1 MRKKILFGILLTIVA
16 ANAPAQYLK
25 LFGNPDRHALYFNT
39 DRLWSYNLYEH
50 SRWGG
55 GLRYSWNNVGA
66 TLKSLTSDVY
76 LGYGT
81 ADKRWKWG
89 VNVDAAL
96 AKPINWHLYASYF
109 DDLIPVGTRHMDTYQ
124 LTDISSYTNFMSRRF
139 STVRRLAL
147 GMRFNPSKTTSLGIE
162 ARLSSEYDLF
172 HSDVVIY
179 PAGQYDDFFLFHA
192 RYAEALFS
200 LQHNTDFKSQL
211 LIFWAEGEGPVPDLR
226 WLGQYSHAYKLGPF
240 SMSLY
245 SQAGITTNHHVYYSR
260 MFDLGGNMGSPVF
273 FQRSLL
279 TAAPNEFTANTF
291 ALVTA
296 RLGLTKP
303 LFNIYNNL
311 FRLGSSPRP
320 FLQVGAAWGWL
331 WGQDE
336 YGHRLWAATPFND
349 LVLQSPYQGIFEGAA
364 GVNAL
369 VKWGL
374 VDWGIA
380 AAYRL
385 TPSSAAYHRQ
395 GAAANFTYMI
405 TATLSL

>member
-139 STVRRLAL
+139 SSVRRLAL
-147 GMRFNPSKTTSLGIE
+147 GMRFNPSKPPPSASRLASQANTTSSIPT
-162 ARLSSEYDLF
+162 SSSTLPDTTTI
-172 HSDVVIY
+172 SSSSM
-179 PAGQYDDFFLFHA
+179 PAM
-192 RYAEALFS
+192 
-200 LQHNTDFKSQL
+200 
-211 LIFWAEGEGPVPDLR
+211 P
-226 WLGQYSHAYKLGPF
+226 
-240 SMSLY
+240 
-245 SQAGITTNHHVYYSR
+245 
-260 MFDLGGNMGSPVF
+260 
-273 FQRSLL
+273 
-279 TAAPNEFTANTF
+279 
-291 ALVTA
+291 
-296 RLGLTKP
+296 KP
-303 LFNIYNNL
+303 
-311 FRLGSSPRP
+311 SSPCSTTP
-320 FLQVGAAWGWL
+320 ISKASCSSSGPKAKAPYPTSVG
-331 WGQDE
+331 
-336 YGHRLWAATPFND
+336 WASTATPT
-349 LVLQSPYQGIFEGAA
+349 I
-364 GVNAL
+364 
-369 VKWGL
+369 WGL
-374 VDWGIA
+374 
-380 AAYRL
+380 
-385 TPSSAAYHRQ
+385 SA
-395 GAAANFTYMI
+395 
-405 TATLSL
+405 